1 MVSSHPPIPSPYPHH
16 NDVPPHVFQ
25 HVPSVFFILIH
36 VTQRIEPLTQI
47 KRALRNSG
55 IICENNRRMEDG
67 FPSKSPGFVH
77 PPEIL
82 LMVTD
87 DMQRTTSAAARK
99 LRSPITFKY
108 QIYQTRMPSQSN
120 LI

>member
-1 MVSSHPPIPSPYPHH
+1 
-16 NDVPPHVFQ
+16 
-25 HVPSVFFILIH
+25 
-36 VTQRIEPLTQI
+36 
-47 KRALRNSG
+47 
-55 IICENNRRMEDG
+55 MEDV

-77 PPEIL
+77 PPEFL

-108 QIYQTRMPSQSN
+108 QIYQTRMPSNPIYCN
-120 LI
+120 LYRHFSKYCKPESSTVDREDFALTLLYYGLESFSAGVYATPPAMQDRRSFNLSLI